1 MTLDRIGK
9 NARANRHNPTEPEA
23 RLWRHLSASRLGGLK
38 FRRQH
43 PVESWIVDFFYASV
57 IMVVKARDHHQWIA
71 CDCLGE
77 GTDPPLLSPAYL
89 SEAETYYLRR
99 LTSIR
104 QRRPEHDVDCPFFRE
119 QAPPRIREK
128 ATATPRTINEPDG
141 LFSAHRLAPEK
152 LAPLPHDCEP
162 RLNGLR

>member
-1 MTLDRIGK
+1 MWLVPRDTRGLQQRTPLPDVVR
-9 NARANRHNPTEPEA
+9 RALVRWYMGEGEDSDH
-23 RLWRHLSASRLGGLK
+23 R
-38 FRRQH
+38 
-43 PVESWIVDFFYASV
+43 ASV

-77 GTDPPLLSPAYL
+77 TEAQPLLSPAYL

-99 LTSIR
+99 LTSVR
-104 QRRPEHDVDCPFFRE
+104 QRRPEHELDCPFYRE

-141 LFSAHRLAPEK
+141 MFSAHRLAPEK
-152 LAPLPHDCEP
+152 LAQLPDEA
-162 RLNGLR
+162 

>member
-1 MTLDRIGK
+1 MWLVPRDTRGLTSRSPVPDVVR
-9 NARANRHNPTEPEA
+9 EA
-23 RLWRHLSASRLGGLK
+23 LVRWYTGEGEDSDHR
-38 FRRQH
+38 
-43 PVESWIVDFFYASV
+43 ASV

-104 QRRPEHDVDCPFFRE
+104 QRRPEHDDDGPLLR
-119 QAPPRIREK
+119 QHAPPRIRE
-128 ATATPRTINEPDG
+128 
-141 LFSAHRLAPEK
+141 
-152 LAPLPHDCEP
+152 
-162 RLNGLR
+162 

>member
-1 MTLDRIGK
+1 MWLVPRDTRGLTSRSPVPDVVR
-9 NARANRHNPTEPEA
+9 EA
-23 RLWRHLSASRLGGLK
+23 LVRWYTGEGEGSDHR
-38 FRRQH
+38 
-43 PVESWIVDFFYASV
+43 ASV

-104 QRRPEHDVDCPFFRE
+104 RKRPVSRVLSR
-119 QAPPRIREK
+119 A
-128 ATATPRTINEPDG
+128 A
-141 LFSAHRLAPEK
+141 
-152 LAPLPHDCEP
+152 
-162 RLNGLR
+162 